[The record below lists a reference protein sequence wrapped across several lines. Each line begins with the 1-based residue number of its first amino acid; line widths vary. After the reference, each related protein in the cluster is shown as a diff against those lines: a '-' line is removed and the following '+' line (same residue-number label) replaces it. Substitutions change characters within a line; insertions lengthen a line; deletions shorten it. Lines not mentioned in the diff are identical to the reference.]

1 MNTVFALANQVPTAQ
16 PPSSQQKL
24 FSEAGHIAAS
34 TTYGA
39 RLRKDRQPQ
48 RWRTGR
54 ALGTRGI
61 TSVVT
66 LAAEIGG
73 QHLGIVRDLPGFT
86 GKPDPPG
93 LEHMGIIRDLEGET
107 CILLH

>member
-1 MNTVFALANQVPTAQ
+1 VGDLIPGD
-16 PPSSQQKL
+16 KL
-24 FSEAGHIAAS
+24 TGRRWRDRDTGSAGRDDDLERSVCVRHGPIAIS
-34 TTYGA
+34 
-39 RLRKDRQPQ
+39 D
-48 RWRTGR
+48 WRTGR
-54 ALGTRGI
+54 AIATHGI

-66 LAAEIGG
+66 LAAEIGR

-93 LEHMGIIRDLEGET
+93 LEHIGIIRDLEGET